1 MIMRTENVSQP
12 LEGWQPSVSIDT
24 TDEVAAFKF
33 LDFVFEG
40 IRGGFIEFRYF
51 GAGLKPKVV
60 DQSSYLKL
68 PLDRERVTT
77 EVLSRNGRQMVTVGP
92 APRVEAPQRGKAG
105 KDQDVISTTCI
116 WADLD
121 FKQAEGGA
129 IEVVQR
135 LRRFPLRPS
144 IVVNSGYGRH
154 VYFVFNRV
162 LRAGDLPEWDEMIK
176 GLRDALRGDSVI
188 NLSRVMRLPGTLN
201 IKQEFA
207 VPCEI
212 CEEDSSWLRYSVEE
226 VKAAIEEGLRY
237 WSKGPTGTRKEQ
249 LSQAN
254 MLLDLHRRGVPEEVR
269 RAVLTGER
277 TIRTGINAGRSD
289 DESARDFWIATT
301 LLERGFDIEE
311 IKAVFRTNP
320 HGCGSKWAQRQHG
333 EKYLELT
340 LVKASARVREKH
352 AGLRGEIGNGYEGEE
367 GMGIFNDLPLYYSCS
382 PDGSIWFNPP
392 IPKIVEEG
400 GDRRT
405 HAKLPKPVLVC
416 NSFMWIAE
424 IQQNI
429 DTNQISVRIA
439 FSYHRKPHT
448 TTILRSQMADAR
460 QLVAALAGE
469 GAPVNSLN
477 ARLVL
482 AYLTAYEHDFGDR
495 IPRKKVTS
503 RFGRGKAEGS
513 FFLPG
518 LASDVEFAPAG
529 PGDSALFRAYSSRR
543 GSLQEWANIIN
554 LLASESSIIP
564 QVAILA
570 AFVPPLQSKL
580 QIPNFILDINGNT
593 GSGKSTS
600 LKLAA
605 SVYGKPNDPDSL
617 VSQWMNTRVAI
628 EQMAGMCSELPIF
641 LDDAQHCSEDLKRS
655 MVYMIANGRG
665 KGRGAK
671 GGGIRETLTWHTVA
685 ISTSEEPLHESSPH
699 EGARG
704 RILPVGGATS
714 PFRPGSASFV
724 QSLER
729 AIVSNHGHAGEKFIK
744 HLNGWTESEW
754 YQWQRRYTL
763 IRTELLRNSSSD
775 IVGRVSGYIGAI
787 QVAAEIAC
795 PLLGLKFKPDVI
807 SAWLM
812 VHLDEQQSDQNLI
825 LLAVRALADHYI
837 SNLNNFAGDGR
848 YEASEKRGA
857 LHGASKQYAY
867 VGFLRSTIET
877 VFRQRKW
884 NVTAALNK
892 MAEAGILHATEG
904 DRHTKKVSVEGVKH
918 RMICIKWAAIL
929 PEDVNTLD
937 ELRESHGKVQAQEN

>member
-1 MIMRTENVSQP
+1 MRTENLAQP
-12 LEGWQPSVSIDT
+12 AEGWQPPISIDT
-24 TDEVAAFKF
+24 ADEVAAFKF

-40 IRGGFIEFRYF
+40 VRGGFVEFRYF
-51 GAGLKPKVV
+51 GAGPKPKVV

-68 PLDRERVTT
+68 PLDRERITT
-77 EVLSRNGRQMVTVGP
+77 EVLSRNGRQMITVGP
-92 APRVEAPQRGKAG
+92 APRVETPQRGKAG

-129 IEVVQR
+129 IEVI
-135 LRRFPLRPS
+135 RRIRKFPLRPS
-144 IVVNSGYGRH
+144 IVINTGYGRH

-162 LRAGDLPEWDEMIK
+162 LRAEDLPDWDEMIK
-176 GLRDALRGDSVI
+176 GLRDALRGDATI

-201 IKQEFA
+201 IKQESA

-212 CEEDSSWLRYSVEE
+212 CEEDSSWVRYSVEE
-226 VKAAIEEGLRY
+226 VKEAIAEGLRY

-249 LSQAN
+249 ITQAHI
-254 MLLDLHRRGVPEEVR
+254 LIDLHRRRVPEEVR

-301 LLERGFDIEE
+301 LLERGFDTEE
-311 IKAVFRTNP
+311 IKMIFRANP
-320 HGCGSKWAQRQHG
+320 QGCGSKWAQRQHG
-333 EKYLELT
+333 ETYLDLT
-340 LVKASARVREKH
+340 LSKASERVRDKR
-352 AGLRGEIGNGYEGEE
+352 AGLLAGSDNGHEE
-367 GMGIFNDLPLYYSCS
+367 EEDVGLFDIDLPLSYSCS
-382 PDGSIWFNPP
+382 PDGSIWFTPTVS
-392 IPKIVEEG
+392 KIDEEG
-400 GDRRT
+400 REGYK

-416 NSFMWIAE
+416 NSFMRIAE

-429 DTNQISVRIA
+429 DTNQISVKIA
-439 FSYHRKPHT
+439 FSYHKKPHT

-482 AYLTAYEHDFGDR
+482 AYLIAYEHDFDDR

-503 RFGRGKAEGS
+503 RLGRGKAEGP

-518 LASDVEFAPAG
+518 LSSDVEFAPAG
-529 PGDSALFRAYSSRR
+529 PGDAALFRAYSSRR
-543 GSLQEWANIIN
+543 GSLQEWVNIIN
-554 LLASESSIIP
+554 LLAGESSIIP

-628 EQMAGMCSELPIF
+628 EQMAGMCSELPMF

-704 RILPVGGATS
+704 RILPVGGAMP
-714 PFRPGSASFV
+714 PFRPGAASFV

-729 AIVSNHGHAGEKFIK
+729 AVVSNHGHAGELFIK
-744 HLNGWTESEW
+744 HLNGWTASEW
-754 YQWQRRYTL
+754 YQWQRKYIH

-812 VHLDEQQSDQNLI
+812 VHLDEQQSDQNLV
-825 LLAVRALADHYI
+825 LLALRALADHYI

-848 YEASEKRGA
+848 YEASEKRGS
-857 LHGASKQYAY
+857 LHGASKQHAY

-884 NVTAALNK
+884 NVTAVLNK

-918 RMICIKWAAIL
+918 RMICVKWAALL
-929 PEDVNTLD
+929 PEDINTLD